1 MLWSRTLVATAC
13 LFFFAASASADVT
26 PGDIY
31 HLDCDSWLA
40 DGQAAMAPQA
50 KKANDA
56 ITRYLLATGFALG
69 HFQAELG
76 DTDMSI
82 EQMQGMGR
90 ELISACRA
98 NPQQKYTDAVR
109 GIVAAP

>member
-1 MLWSRTLVATAC
+1 MPLSRKHLLRGMLAAAALVVAGEVK
-13 LFFFAASASADVT
+13 ADVT

-31 HLDCDSWLA
+31 RLDCGSWLA

-56 ITRYLLATGFALG
+56 ITRYLLASGFALG

-76 DTDMSI
+76 DTDMSL
-82 EQMQGMGR
+82 EQMQGLGR
-90 ELISACRA
+90 ELIAACKA
-98 NPQQKYTDAVR
+98 NPQLKYTDAVR
-109 GIVAAP
+109 GI